1 MKWAPSVRWSR
12 RTAEMGLPCHCN
24 GHLLLAFLKE
34 LLLLI
39 VTLMVTPGPKAL
51 PHLSDVVSQ
60 CFRLT
65 LIFSLFFSIY
75 CFSPLSLPPSFLYAS
90 ALPVWWISA
99 YHMHAW
105 YPQRPEEGM
114 GSPDTRVRDD
124 CEGVVMWVLRI
135 EPGSSARADNALNV
149 WKYLF
154 SPSCSSSMC
163 FV

>member
-75 CFSPLSLPPSFLYAS
+75 CFSSLSLPPSLLSTPITFLICLVHS
-90 ALPVWWISA
+90 RE
-99 YHMHAW
+99 HAEKLKAILREGCMW
-105 YPQRPEEGM
+105 GVIGRNVMGADEE
-114 GSPDTRVRDD
+114 V
-124 CEGVVMWVLRI
+124 
-135 EPGSSARADNALNV
+135 
-149 WKYLF
+149 
-154 SPSCSSSMC
+154 MC
-163 FV
+163 FLLTSPHHHIIILTWIDRQQGILT